1 MYQYHHERPT
11 TNFYFDVARGNIY
24 DTRAQNLFGF
34 NRLVGT
40 AYETLW
46 NYVAVYPLLSAAT
59 TLTAVSSASDT
70 MPVLIVGLDADYNEI
85 QEVVTLTG
93 TTPVSTTA
101 SFFRVNSALILAGDN
116 VGNITITSGAIVVG
130 FIEAGIGITQACHF
144 TVPAG
149 HSLYLVRI
157 DVNSATVNPNKY
169 LTIRNVVCS
178 STGRKLR
185 VAEATFATSQVSY
198 DRQVP
203 FKIEE
208 KSDFSFQAKS
218 SSGENEVA
226 IFVEAILCRNDY

>member
-11 TNFYFDVARGNIY
+11 TNLYFDIARGNMY
-24 DTRAQNLFGF
+24 DAEAVNLFGF
-34 NRLVGT
+34 NRVVGT
-40 AYETLW
+40 TYETLW
-46 NYVAVYPLLSAAT
+46 NYGGVYPLLGAAT
-59 TLTAVSSASDT
+59 TLSVVSSSTDT
-70 MPVLIVGLDADYNEI
+70 MPVLIVGLNSDY
-85 QEVVTLTG
+85 EVISETVTLTG

-101 SFFRVNSALILAGDN
+101 SFLRVNSAFILAGDN
-116 VGNITITSGAIVVG
+116 AGNITISSGATVLG
-130 FIEAGIGITQACHF
+130 YIEAGIGTTQACNY

-149 HSLYLVRI
+149 HSLFLVRI

-169 LTIRNVVCS
+169 LIIRNVVCS

-203 FKIEE
+203 FKIPE

-218 SSGENEVA
+218 SSGENEVS
-226 IFVEAILCRNDY
+226 IFVEAVLCRDNY

>member
-24 DTRAQNLFGF
+24 DTRALNIFGF

-46 NYVAVYPLLSAAT
+46 NYGAVYPLLTSAS
-59 TLTAVSSASDT
+59 TLTVVSSASDT
-70 MPVLIVGLDADYNEI
+70 MPVLIQGLDANYSEI

-93 TTPVSTTA
+93 TTPVTTTS
-101 SFFRVNSALILAGDN
+101 SFFRVNSAVILGGDN
-116 VGNITITSGAIVVG
+116 AGNITVSAGATVIG
-130 FIEAGIGITQACHF
+130 FIEAGIGVTQACHF

-157 DVNSATVNPNKY
+157 DCNSATVNPNKY

-178 STGRKLR
+178 DTGRKLR
-185 VAEATFATSQVSY
+185 VAEATFSTSQVSY

-203 FKIEE
+203 FKIDE

-226 IFVEAILCRNDY
+226 IFVEAILCRNEY

>member
-1 MYQYHHERPT
+1 
-11 TNFYFDVARGNIY
+11 
-24 DTRAQNLFGF
+24 
-34 NRLVGT
+34 
-40 AYETLW
+40 
-46 NYVAVYPLLSAAT
+46 
-59 TLTAVSSASDT
+59 
-70 MPVLIVGLDADYNEI
+70 
-85 QEVVTLTG
+85 
-93 TTPVSTTA
+93 
-101 SFFRVNSALILAGDN
+101 LAGDN
-116 VGNITITSGAIVVG
+116 VGNISITSGATVVG
-130 FIEAGIGITQACHF
+130 FIEAGIGITQACNF

-169 LTIRNVVCS
+169 LFIRNVVCS

-203 FKIEE
+203 FKIDE